1 MKTEFEIP
9 FPILGESVE
18 PLAKDI
24 FDVEEIQRMQ
34 DLFSDATG
42 VASIITHPDGT
53 PITKPSNFCRLC
65 NDIIRKTE
73 KGCSNCFRSDA
84 VIGMHNLIGP
94 TLQPCL
100 SGGLW
105 DAGASITIGNKHV
118 ANWLIGQVRNE
129 DIDENKMLDYA
140 EEIGADKGV
149 FIEALREVPVMS
161 TDRFRK
167 IANMLFVYANNF
179 SERIY
184 KELLLKR
191 QISELERTYELL
203 QKSEESLAITLYSI
217 GDGVITTDN
226 QGLITNMNPVA
237 EQLCGWELVE
247 ALSLPLTK
255 VFNIVNSETRKGVD
269 NPVSKV
275 LETGKIIG
283 LANHT
288 VLISKAGAEY
298 HIADSAAPIR
308 SKQGQIIGVVLVF
321 SDVTEKHK
329 AETNLL
335 ANEQFLKQTQIIGH
349 IGTYLLD
356 VKSGDW
362 TSSDVLDS
370 IFGIQSD
377 FDKSISGWL
386 SIIHLDWQQIMYD
399 YIIDY
404 VIGGKNKFDKKY
416 KIIRPSDMVERWVHG
431 LGELVFNDA
440 GEPIKMIGT
449 IQDITDRKNSAI
461 ALRES
466 EELYRSILSASPD
479 AIIIV
484 ELDGTISMVS
494 LAALSLYGC
503 TDKGQLVGK
512 SMFDFVAPTDR
523 QRAFQNASLR
533 LNGNMG
539 TIIYQIQKA
548 DESLFFAE
556 VNGDIIWNQTGQP
569 ARMIFV
575 IRDITSRTL
584 AENALKN
591 SQEQLKNFASHL
603 QTVREEERILLAREI
618 HDELG
623 QSLIAIKIDL
633 GMMKQKTLKVI
644 KNKDA
649 ENILTIFD
657 NLFSLVDNTIKTTKK
672 IMTDLRPEVL
682 YLVGFSEAVKIQ
694 VNKFQERHRINCYYD
709 CLVTNLE
716 LNMQKSVAL
725 FRILQESLTNVAKHA
740 NATSVTILLFIENDK
755 LILEIGDNGVGMD
768 LSKRH
773 KHDSFGLIGMK
784 ERMFILDGEL
794 KISSQPGKGTKIR
807 IEMPFI
813 EKDNQEI

>member
-1 MKTEFEIP
+1 MKTEFRIP
-9 FPILGESVE
+9 FPVFGESAE

-24 FDVEEIQRMQ
+24 FDVEEIQRIQ

-84 VIGMHNLIGP
+84 VIGTHNLIGP

-105 DAGASITIGNKHV
+105 DAGASITIGNKHI
-118 ANWLIGQVRNE
+118 ANWLIGQIRNE
-129 DIDENKMLDYA
+129 DIDENKLISYA
-140 EEIGADKGV
+140 DEIGANKDE
-149 FIEALREVPVMS
+149 FIEAMREVPVMS
-161 TDRFRK
+161 TEKFKK
-167 IANMLFVYANNF
+167 IANMLFVYANDL

-184 KELLLKR
+184 KEQQLKR
-191 QISELERTYELL
+191 KIAELERTYDLL

-226 QGLITNMNPVA
+226 RGLITNMNPVA
-237 EQLCGWELVE
+237 EHLCGWELSD
-247 ALSLPLTK
+247 ALSLPLVQ
-255 VFNIVNSETRKGVD
+255 VFNIVNSETRIGVD
-269 NPVSKV
+269 NPVNKV

-288 VLISKAGAEY
+288 VLISKTGIEY

-308 SKQGQIIGVVLVF
+308 NKQGQVTGVVLVF
-321 SDVTEKHK
+321 SDVTEKYQTEADLRASEH
-329 AETNLL
+329 
-335 ANEQFLKQTQIIGH
+335 FLKQTQIIGH
-349 IGTYLLD
+349 LGTYLLD
-356 VKSGDW
+356 VKSGNW

-370 IFGIQSD
+370 IFGIQQD
-377 FDKSISGWL
+377 FDKSVSGWV
-386 SIIHLDWQQIMYD
+386 SIIHPEWKQVMND
-399 YIIDY
+399 YMVDY

-416 KIIRPSDMVERWVHG
+416 KIIRQSDMVERWVHG
-431 LGELVFNDA
+431 LGELVYNAA

-449 IQDITDRKNSAI
+449 VQDITERKNAAI

-466 EELYRSILSASPD
+466 EELYRSILNASPD

-484 ELDGTISMVS
+484 ELDGIISMVS
-494 LAALSLYGC
+494 LATLSLYGC
-503 TDKGQLVGK
+503 ADKDELIGK
-512 SMFDFVAPTDR
+512 SMFDFVAPVDK
-523 QRAFQNASLR
+523 QRAYQNVSLMP
-533 LNGNMG
+533 NGNMG
-539 TIIYQIQKA
+539 TIIYQIRRA

-556 VNGDIIWNQTGQP
+556 VNGDIIRNQNGQP
-569 ARMIFV
+569 TRMILV
-575 IRDITSRTL
+575 IRDITNRTL

-591 SQEQLKNFASHL
+591 SQEQLKSFASHL

-633 GMMKQKTLKVI
+633 GMMKQKTLKII
-644 KNKDA
+644 KNKDT

-682 YLVGFSEAVKIQ
+682 YLVGFTEAVKIQ

-709 CLVTNLE
+709 CSIPDLE

-725 FRILQESLTNVAKHA
+725 FRILQESLTNVVKHA
-740 NATSVTILLFIENDK
+740 NATSVTILLFSENDK

-768 LSKRH
+768 LNQRH
-773 KHDSFGLIGMK
+773 KPDSFGLIGMK

-807 IEMPFI
+807 IEMPFS
-813 EKDNQEI
+813 EKDNQAT

>member
-1 MKTEFEIP
+1 MKTEFKIP

-65 NDIIRKTE
+65 KDIIRKTE
-73 KGCSNCFRSDA
+73 KGCLNCFRSDA
-84 VIGMHNLIGP
+84 VIGTHNLIGP

-118 ANWLIGQVRNE
+118 ANWMIGQVRNE
-129 DIDENKMLDYA
+129 DIDENKMLAYA
-140 EEIGADKGV
+140 KEIGADQHE
-149 FIEALREVPVMS
+149 FIKAFREVPIMS

-167 IANMLFVYANNF
+167 IANMLFVYANDF

-191 QISELERTYELL
+191 QIAELERTYELL

-226 QGLITNMNPVA
+226 QGLITNMNPIA
-237 EQLCGWELVE
+237 EQLCGWELAE
-247 ALSLPLTK
+247 ALFMPLTK
-255 VFNIVNSETRKGVD
+255 VFNIVNSETRMGVD

-288 VLISKAGAEY
+288 VLISKAGTEY

-308 SKQGQIIGVVLVF
+308 DKQGQITGVVLVF
-321 SDVTEKHK
+321 SDITEKYN
-329 AETNLL
+329 AEANLL
-335 ANEQFLKQTQIIGH
+335 ANEHYLKQTQTIGH
-349 IGTYLLD
+349 LGTYLLD
-356 VKSGDW
+356 VKSGNW
-362 TSSDVLDS
+362 SSSDVLDS
-370 IFGIQSD
+370 IFGIQHD
-377 FDKSISGWL
+377 FDKSISGWV
-386 SIIHLDWQQIMYD
+386 SIIHPEWQQTMNEYVV
-399 YIIDY
+399 DY
-404 VIGGKNKFDKKY
+404 VIGGRNKFDKKY
-416 KIIRPSDMVERWVHG
+416 KIIRQSDNTERWVHG
-431 LGELVFNDA
+431 FGELVFDDR
-440 GEPIKMIGT
+440 GEPVKLIGT
-449 IQDITDRKNSAI
+449 IQDITDRKNAAI

-466 EELYRSILSASPD
+466 EELYRSILNASPD

-484 ELDGTISMVS
+484 ELNGTISMIS
-494 LAALSLYGC
+494 QAALSLYGC
-503 TDKGQLVGK
+503 SDESQLVGHN
-512 SMFDFVAPTDR
+512 MFDFVAPTDR
-523 QRAFQNASLR
+523 QRAFQNASLMP
-533 LNGNMG
+533 NGNMG
-539 TIIYQIQKA
+539 TIIYQIKKA

-556 VNGDIIWNQTGQP
+556 VNGDIIWNQKGQP
-569 ARMIFV
+569 TKMIFV

-633 GMMKQKTLKVI
+633 GMMKQKVLKVI
-644 KNKDA
+644 KNKDT

-682 YLVGFSEAVKIQ
+682 YLVGFTEAVKIQ

-709 CLVTNLE
+709 CSVPNLE
-716 LNMQKSVAL
+716 LSMQKSVAL
-725 FRILQESLTNVAKHA
+725 FRILQESLTNVVKHA
-740 NATSVTILLFIENDK
+740 NATSVTILLFSENDK

-768 LSKRH
+768 LNKRH

-807 IEMPFI
+807 IEMPFN
-813 EKDNQEI
+813 EKDN